1 MQERERSVS
10 PSFAENE
17 RVMARIRAD
26 ESAHLTNFDKS
37 FSARQG
43 SVYKIVNQVNG
54 KAYIGQT
61 MRRVEDRMNNH
72 KNPRHKNRVISRA
85 ILKYGWHNFTW
96 GVLERAE
103 AGPDLDAMEARMI
116 AEHQTLTPHG
126 YNVLSGAAKAMTEAD
141 RKALG
146 RLISKARNGKTKEE
160 RDAWRDNVRAAQ
172 TTTAMLKQRSE
183 SQKRARA
190 SKTQEELA
198 EWNRKSAENMKAKAS
213 KYVEDKLA
221 TMGKEE
227 GKKWLRRLE
236 ATKKWR
242 RAKRRAKR
250 RTASSISHP
259 LRTAQVDIRVS
270 FNIKTSV

>member
-1 MQERERSVS
+1 MCGLFDDDSEYEGE
-10 PSFAENE
+10 ALTL
-17 RVMARIRAD
+17 AD
-26 ESAHLTNFDKS
+26 LDKTLP
-37 FSARQG
+37 ARQG

-61 MRRVEDRMNNH
+61 VRKVEQRMNNH
-72 KNPRHKNRVISRA
+72 KNPRHKNHVISRA
-85 ILKYGWHNFTW
+85 ILKHGWHNFTW
-96 GVLERAE
+96 GVLGRAE
-103 AGPDLDAMEARMI
+103 AGPDLDVMEARMI
-116 AEHQTLTPHG
+116 AEHQTLKPHG

-141 RKALG
+141 RKAMG
-146 RLISKARNGKTKEE
+146 QLISKARNGKTKEE

-172 TTTAMLKQRSE
+172 TTAAMLKQRSE

-190 SKTQEELA
+190 SKTPEELA
-198 EWNRKSAENMKAKAS
+198 EWNRKSAEHMKAKAA

-227 GKKWLRRLE
+227 GKKWLRKLE

-242 RAKRRAKR
+242 RAKRR
-250 RTASSISHP
+250 TASSKSRP
-259 LRTAQVDIRVS
+259 LRTTQVDIRVS